1 MEVHIEL
8 ISISFI
14 MKSFFVV
21 EIHDLAKVAASI
33 FLADSELW
41 C

>member
-1 MEVHIEL
+1 
-8 ISISFI
+8 

-41 C
+41 CDEGTSLFSMLINS